1 MQYRLCWMIDG
12 DEQVDHRLWPNK
24 IVPEMVRNYLQEQFP
39 AMEVRIEELEDD
51 ASTGGG
57 SARLGGSNGD
67 IRLEQSPS
75 PESV

>member
-39 AMEVRIEELEDD
+39 AMEVRIEELNDNEE
-51 ASTGGG
+51 TG
-57 SARLGGSNGD
+57 SSNEGQQE
-67 IRLEQSPS
+67 R
-75 PESV
+75 ESVRQEG